1 MNWSLKEVRG
11 HEGHSQINTSLLS
24 VCLCLILVSVIRE
37 VSVVKDSPVKARR
50 RRQSSDSHREKT
62 HLWTVRK
69 SFPFYLS
76 NIKHHRGVEEDPL
89 QLAPGWLGA
98 GVSGSPSPGGSLSVW
113 TWDKAEPRRSVPAGR
128 CRAGWGPA
136 GTPGGGSKGK
146 PRGRRRSPSQRRE
159 RAWWRESR
167 QRSRVRT
174 ADTHTEEF
182 TDFKVT
188 QQNKRTLQSLQ

>member
-1 MNWSLKEVRG
+1 MKAQLDQHITARLCVCVLF
-11 HEGHSQINTSLLS
+11 LLVWAEKCQS
-24 VCLCLILVSVIRE
+24 WRI
-37 VSVVKDSPVKARR
+37 RR

-62 HLWTVRK
+62 HLWTVQK
-69 SFPFYLS
+69 SFPSYLS
-76 NIKHHRGVEEDPL
+76 NIKHHQEDPL
-89 QLAPGWLGA
+89 QAAPGCLGA

-113 TWDKAEPRRSVPAGR
+113 TWDKAEPRRSVRAGR

-146 PRGRRRSPSQRRE
+146 PRGRRRSPSRRRE
-159 RAWWRESR
+159 RAWWTESR

-174 ADTHTEEF
+174 ADTQREEF

-188 QQNKRTLQSLQ
+188 QQTKRTLQSSQ

>member
-1 MNWSLKEVRG
+1 MKATAGST
-11 HEGHSQINTSLLS
+11 HHC
-24 VCLCLILVSVIRE
+24 CLCVCVLFLLVWSDKCQSWRIRLLKLGGGDRVQTLTE
-37 VSVVKDSPVKARR
+37 
-50 RRQSSDSHREKT
+50 
-62 HLWTVRK
+62 RK
-69 SFPFYLS
+69 HTSGRSGSLSLFYLS
-76 NIKHHRGVEEDPL
+76 NIKHHRGEEEDPP
-89 QLAPGWLGA
+89 QVAPGWLGA

-146 PRGRRRSPSQRRE
+146 PRGRRRSPSRRRE